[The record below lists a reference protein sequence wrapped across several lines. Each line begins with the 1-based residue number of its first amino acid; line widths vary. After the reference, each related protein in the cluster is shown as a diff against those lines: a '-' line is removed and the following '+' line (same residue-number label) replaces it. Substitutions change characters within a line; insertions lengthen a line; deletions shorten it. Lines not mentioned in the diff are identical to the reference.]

1 MTSVATAA
9 APSLEVLVAD
19 YPRGLPVLVVDD
31 DEDVRSVIG
40 RCLEKFE
47 VKVVESATLRN
58 ARDRFRA
65 GEEFSFVFLDRCLP
79 DGDGVDFA
87 QEILEWSPNL
97 AVAIVT
103 AMGNGPNAEKA
114 LKGGAFAYLPKPCSI
129 SDIRKALFKR
139 YPRLSDSFRDGEQI
153 GRAHV

>member
-19 YPRGLPVLVVDD
+19 YPRDLPVLVVDD

-47 VKVVESATLRN
+47 VNVVESATLRH
-58 ARDRFRA
+58 ARDRFRS

-87 QEILEWSPNL
+87 REILEWSPNL
-97 AVAIVT
+97 AVAIIT
-103 AMGNGPNAEKA
+103 AMGSGPTGCWPVPARKHKRWQ
-114 LKGGAFAYLPKPCSI
+114 LVTTHWKPV
-129 SDIRKALFKR
+129 R
-139 YPRLSDSFRDGEQI
+139 SFWR
-153 GRAHV
+153 